1 VAAATF
7 APFYTGV
14 AALSSLFTSG
24 QTLNTPRVPAA
35 ERRFAR
41 SCSLIFAEPRQER
54 ERGKCTI
61 LGHQPRNRAS
71 KETGQMEYQQIRIRI
86 ANRVA
91 LCGIYNPPM
100 NLMTGRMTEEL
111 EALIEELAADDSV
124 RVVVFTG
131 GVEGVFITHFDVSEL
146 VALSGMEAPVELPK
160 AAEMPHHR
168 MQRRLQDLPKPV
180 IAAINGQCGGGGCE
194 FALAC
199 DLRIMAIGDFGI
211 GLPEVGVGI
220 LPGGGG
226 TQRLPRLIGYAK
238 ALEMMLLGK
247 VIGAEEAERIGLVH
261 KAVPA
266 VDFMPTVLALAQRLA
281 AGAPI
286 AQGLIKHCVYE
297 GRDLPLDDALQ
308 IELEAFIQTLGT
320 EDAREAMKAYLQG
333 GLYEFK
339 GR

>member
-1 VAAATF
+1 
-7 APFYTGV
+7 
-14 AALSSLFTSG
+14 
-24 QTLNTPRVPAA
+24 
-35 ERRFAR
+35 
-41 SCSLIFAEPRQER
+41 
-54 ERGKCTI
+54 
-61 LGHQPRNRAS
+61 
-71 KETGQMEYQQIRIRI
+71 MEYQQIIVRK

-91 LCGIYNPPM
+91 LCAINNPPR

-111 EALIEELAADDSV
+111 DALIQELEADDSV

-131 GVEGVFITHFDVSEL
+131 GVEGIFITHFDVSEL
-146 VALSGMEAPVELPK
+146 SLLSGMEMPAELPK
-160 AAEMPHHR
+160 AVEAPHHR
-168 MQRRLQDLPKPV
+168 MQRRLQDLPKPI

-226 TQRLPRLIGYAK
+226 TQRLPRTIGFAK

-247 VIGAEEAERIGLVH
+247 VIGAEEAESIGLVH

-266 VDFMPTVLALAQRLA
+266 IDFMPTVLALAQRLA
-281 AGAPI
+281 SGAPV
-286 AQGLIKHCVYE
+286 AQGLIKRCVYQ
-297 GRDLPLDDALQ
+297 GRDLPLEDGLQ
-308 IELEAFIQTLGT
+308 IELEAFVQTLAS
-320 EDAREAMKAYLQG
+320 EDAQEAMKAYLRG
-333 GLYEFK
+333 ELYEFK